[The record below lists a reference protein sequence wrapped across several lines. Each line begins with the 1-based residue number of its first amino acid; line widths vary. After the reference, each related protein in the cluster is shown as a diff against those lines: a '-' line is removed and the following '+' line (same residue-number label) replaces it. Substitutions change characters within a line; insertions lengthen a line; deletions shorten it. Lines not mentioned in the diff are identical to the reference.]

1 MDAVSSVEVPASQM
15 SPVCFK
21 FTNTNHHK
29 VNAHK
34 VKISKSFFKVKIHL
48 KKVSL
53 LFGRGLVVCVHL
65 CSQNQSLSFGVI
77 FSSELVIES
86 QVF

>member
-1 MDAVSSVEVPASQM
+1 MDVVSLVEVPASQM

-29 VNAHK
+29 VNAHE

-53 LFGRGLVVCVHL
+53 MFGRGLVMCVYIYVHRTRACYL
-65 CSQNQSLSFGVI
+65 VSSLV
-77 FSSELVIES
+77 LNLL
-86 QVF
+86 